1 MTKVNPENM
10 KELYDTLWTTFFFD
24 KVARVFEN
32 RSINEVL
39 GRNGGVR

>member
-10 KELYDTLWTTFFFD
+10 KELYDTLWTTFFD